1 MDFCQGL
8 TTCLSYDIIGK
19 MRTIN
24 GNDLLQIVEN
34 LKDISAEIE
43 AVDLIA
49 SIQLNKT
56 IAILQTLTEEEHLV
70 DLMSIEEFLQVE
82 PEGR

>member
-1 MDFCQGL
+1 
-8 TTCLSYDIIGK
+8 

-56 IAILQTLTEEEHLV
+56 IAILQTLTEEDHLV
-70 DLMSIEEFLQVE
+70 DLKSIEEFLQVE